1 MFIKVTLLLNNYKR
15 EFLYRGY
22 IICTVDRILFTNK
35 FKTMEASFNETYGY
49 LNIVANNIGKL
60 TVKIFDTNG
69 HIAKKICKEF
79 IAGVQ
84 ELDLNFGEWAKG
96 TYILNAFVGDNFFK

>member
-1 MFIKVTLLLNNYKR
+1 
-15 EFLYRGY
+15 
-22 IICTVDRILFTNK
+22 
-35 FKTMEASFNETYGY
+35 MEASFNETYGY

-69 HIAKKICKEF
+69 RIAKKICKEF

-84 ELDLNFGEWAKG
+84 ELDLNFSEWAKG
-96 TYILNAFVGDNFFK
+96 TYILNAFIGDNFFKSFKVVKE